1 MSDLDPNCL
10 EKLLVEDTSGEPFVK
25 RVYQKNNFLISQP
38 KHMLWVLKRTVTL
51 KWLF

>member
-1 MSDLDPNCL
+1 MSDQDPNCL

-25 RVYQKNNFLISQP
+25 RVYQKIIFLSQP